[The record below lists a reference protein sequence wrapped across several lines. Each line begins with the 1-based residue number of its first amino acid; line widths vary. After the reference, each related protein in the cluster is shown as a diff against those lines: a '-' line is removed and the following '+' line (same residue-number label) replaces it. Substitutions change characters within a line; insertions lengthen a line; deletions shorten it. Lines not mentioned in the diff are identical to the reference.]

1 MLAER
6 PLPAQFERIVQ
17 PGPNLMYW
25 LRATLPRPAQY
36 IVVGADDANMGNLRL
51 MQGANDT
58 PRQPAREIR
67 SARGIQ
73 HTRKACL
80 HLRATIQRNNGR

>member
-36 IVVGADDANMGNLRL
+36 IVVGVT
-51 MQGANDT
+51 T
-58 PRQPAREIR
+58 PTWAI
-67 SARGIQ
+67 SA
-73 HTRKACL
+73 
-80 HLRATIQRNNGR
+80 